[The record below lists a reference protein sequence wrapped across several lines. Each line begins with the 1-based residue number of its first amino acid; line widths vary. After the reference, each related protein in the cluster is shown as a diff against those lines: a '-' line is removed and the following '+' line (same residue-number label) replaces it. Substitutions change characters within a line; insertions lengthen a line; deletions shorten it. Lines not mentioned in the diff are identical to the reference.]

1 LPTKSKTH
9 IATNT
14 QIDVELDVE
23 LANMLVAKIDDLVNV
38 KKLDAQT
45 ALYVIRGYLIGYSDG
60 RRL

>member
-1 LPTKSKTH
+1 MPTKSKTA

-14 QIDVELDVE
+14 QLDVE

-38 KKLDAQT
+38 KKLDTQT

-60 RRL
+60 RRV

>member
-1 LPTKSKTH
+1 MPTKSK
-9 IATNT
+9 INVVTNT
-14 QIDVELDVE
+14 QSDVE

-60 RRL
+60 RSF

>member
-1 LPTKSKTH
+1 MPTKSKTD

-14 QIDVELDVE
+14 QIDVE
-23 LANMLVAKIDDLVNV
+23 LANMLVAKIDDLINV

-60 RRL
+60 RRF

>member
-1 LPTKSKTH
+1 MPTKSKID

-14 QIDVELDVE
+14 QIDVE

-60 RRL
+60 RRF